1 MRGRLRLSIPFRS
14 EVLMLK
20 RLPFLCAALM
30 ALAACSHDGDNSA
43 ATPAPAATAPTAAA
57 ASTAPAPAS
66 TAPAPAATVA
76 PAASTPTPAS
86 ADDAP
91 AKPAAPFVDDGKW
104 VEGKDYQLIDAGT
117 KLTNT
122 DKIEVVEA
130 FSYGC
135 PACNA
140 YHPTMDELVKEMP
153 SGVVVAYLP
162 ASFMP
167 QENWVTLQRAYY
179 AAQALGIAEKANDAM
194 YEAVWSTRELS
205 SENASGSGL
214 KPRDELP
221 TLDDI
226 AKVYAKFGANP
237 KDFVAVANSFSVN
250 TKMKRADDMMKA
262 YGVEGTPTLI
272 IDGKYRVNPLKLG
285 DLKKSIELTKWLV
298 AKEAA
303 GK

>member
-1 MRGRLRLSIPFRS
+1 MF
-14 EVLMLK
+14 K
-20 RLPFLCAALM
+20 RLPILFAALFV
-30 ALAACSHDGDNSA
+30 LTACSHDGGNGA
-43 ATPAPAATAPTAAA
+43 ATSAPAVSTTASTAAA

-66 TAPAPAATVA
+66 TAPAPATSAA
-76 PAASTPTPAS
+76 PGASAPTPAT
-86 ADDAP
+86 ADDKP
-91 AKPAAPFVDDGKW
+91 AKSAAPFVDDGKW
-104 VEGKDYQLIDAGT
+104 VEGKDYEVIDSGS
-117 KLTNT
+117 KLTGT

-140 YHPTMDELVKEMP
+140 YHPTMNELVKEMP
-153 SGVVVAYLP
+153 SNVVVAYLP

-179 AAQALGIAEKANDAM
+179 AAQALGVADKANDAM

-205 SENASGSGL
+205 AENAAGTGL
-214 KPRDELP
+214 KPKETLP
-221 TLDDI
+221 TIEDI
-226 AKVYAKFGANP
+226 AKVYAKFGADP
-237 KDFVAVANSFSVN
+237 KEFVAVANSFAVN

-285 DLKKSIELTKWLV
+285 DMKKSIELTQWLV
-298 AKEAA
+298 AKEAS